1 LAYFD
6 VFSGNKVTADI
17 MAEKFGKKPK
27 LINDFFN
34 KRPQKPSQ
42 DPLSEF
48 ECSICQKTFFGLLT
62 DFCEKGHGLC
72 PHCTESLNGNP

>member
-1 LAYFD
+1 
-6 VFSGNKVTADI
+6 

-48 ECSICQKTFFGLLT
+48 ECSICQKTFFGLLS
-62 DFCEKGHGLC
+62 DFCEKGSALKD
-72 PHCTESLNGNP
+72 LI